1 VKPPPKLCYHVDIAA
16 ALDKDE
22 PKLDP
27 YSLRV
32 DCTNCRAV
40 GEWLVAA
47 HKEALAAFQG
57 KAPPLPQWCKVGAT
71 CRRNPNGRS
80 CTIKNI
86 DGAKQRVLIYDN
98 GHAFWTT
105 YLTIITDWKA

>member
-1 VKPPPKLCYHVDIAA
+1 MKAPPPLCRHVDIGASMG
-16 ALDKDE
+16 KDE
-22 PKLDP
+22 PTLDP

-32 DCTNCRAV
+32 DCSDCQAV
-40 GEWLVAA
+40 GGWLVSA

-57 KAPPLPQWCKVGAT
+57 KAPPLPQWCKIGAT

-86 DGAKQRVLIYDN
+86 DGAKQRVLVYDN
-98 GHAFWTT
+98 GHAFWAT
-105 YLTIITDWKA
+105 YLTIITEWRA